1 MRTGV
6 GVLRRGTPL
15 YSASMETVATD
26 IRVDDR
32 LAVVVRPTTG
42 SSWPGVVMIHEAWG
56 LDEELRR
63 QADRLAAAG
72 FVVMA
77 PDLFGEGSRLGCMR
91 SVFAALKA
99 RSGKPFDLIAECRD
113 ELRRDSQVNGK
124 VGVLGFCMGGGFA
137 LLLASDGFDASSVN
151 YGMIPDDVDDVLRGA
166 CPVVASYGGKDA
178 QLVKRVPALKAALED
193 NNVPHDLEVYPSAG
207 HSFLNQKNNAPVLIR
222 PLMRLGHAGPEPV
235 AAADAWR
242 RIEAFF
248 GEHLA
253 ADTQSPSS

>member
-1 MRTGV
+1 
-6 GVLRRGTPL
+6 
-15 YSASMETVATD
+15 METVATD

-32 LAVVVRPTTG
+32 LAVVARPTTG
-42 SSWPGVVMIHEAWG
+42 AAWPGVVMIHEVWG
-56 LDEELRR
+56 IDDELRR

-91 SVFAALKA
+91 SVFAAMKA
-99 RSGKPFDLIAECRD
+99 RSGKPFDVIARCRD

-151 YGMIPDDVDDVLRGA
+151 YGMIPADVDDVLRGA

-178 QLVKRVPALKAALED
+178 QLVKQVPRLKAALVE
-193 NNVPHDLEVYPSAG
+193 NGVPHDLEVYPSAG
-207 HSFLNQKNNAPVLIR
+207 HSFLNQTTNGPVLIR
-222 PLMRLGHAGPEPV
+222 PLVRLAHVGPEPV

-253 ADTQSPSS
+253 ADAGATSS

>member
-1 MRTGV
+1 
-6 GVLRRGTPL
+6 
-15 YSASMETVATD
+15 METVATD

-42 SSWPGVVMIHEAWG
+42 SAWPGVVMIHEAWG
-56 LDEELRR
+56 LDDELRR

-91 SVFAALKA
+91 SVFRAMKA
-99 RSGKPFDLIAECRD
+99 RSGKPFELIARCRD
-113 ELRRDSQVNGK
+113 ELRHDNQVNGK

-151 YGMIPDDVDDVLRGA
+151 YGMVPADVDNVLAGA

-178 QLVKRVPALKAALED
+178 GLVKQIPRLRAALV
-193 NNVPHDLEVYPSAG
+193 NNDVPHDLEVYPEAG
-207 HSFLNQKNNAPVLIR
+207 HSFLNQTNNAPVLIR
-222 PLMRLGHAGPEPV
+222 PLTRLGHLGPEPV
-235 AAADAWR
+235 AAAHAWR

-248 GEHLA
+248 NEHLA
-253 ADTQSPSS
+253 AEPPTGA